1 MAAPPNAR
9 IACVAALLALL
20 PARPGVEPR
29 RPAARSA
36 AADTPPAA
44 AVGCDSTLAARFTPP
59 APVLGRYEVCPDPRP
74 PAELAAGLVFVA
86 LDPLDAFGTA
96 GPYHRSALARL
107 YAGRRARVAHT
118 WTATAERFEADTLIS
133 PYPTAALD
141 RLEPGTLVIRWLCD
155 RSDARCARAA
165 PRRPLALTRTAR

>member
-1 MAAPPNAR
+1 MTAPPNAR
-9 IACVAALLALL
+9 VACVAALLALL
-20 PARPGVEPR
+20 PARAGVEPR

-36 AADTPPAA
+36 AAAAVPPAVA
-44 AVGCDSTLAARFTPP
+44 GCDSALAARFTPP

-74 PAELAAGLVFVA
+74 PAELAAGLAFDA

-96 GPYHRSALARL
+96 GPYNRSVLARL
-107 YAGRRARVAHT
+107 YAGRRAQVAHT
-118 WTATAERFEADTLIS
+118 WKATAERFEADTLVS

-155 RSDARCARAA
+155 RSDARCTRAV
-165 PRRPLALTRTAR
+165 RRLGGRSR